1 MSLLDMVLVPEIYCP
16 IVDETGNYVDKVPPS
31 NILKNGIRC
40 PCGTRQDKSY
50 NSNIKFNSH
59 IKSKK
64 HQAWLQELNKNK
76 LNYYEENIVLNDTI
90 LQQRKIIYEL
100 EKKIKTKELTIEY
113 LTQQLHAKFPPNHQK
128 TQEVI
133 VENLIDLNYDS

>member
-1 MSLLDMVLVPEIYCP
+1 MSLLDIVLAPEIYCP

-31 NILKNGIRC
+31 NVLKNGIRC
-40 PCGTRQDKSY
+40 PCGTRQDKAY

-64 HQAWLQELNKNK
+64 HQSWLQELNKNK
-76 LNYYEENIVLNDTI
+76 LNYYEENIVLNDTV

-100 EKKIKTKELTIEY
+100 EKKIKIKELTIEN
-113 LTQQLHAKFPPNHQK
+113 LTQQLYSKFPENYHSKK
-128 TQEVI
+128 TEVI
-133 VENLIDLNYDS
+133 VENLIDLN